1 MIQYNNIVQDYF
13 FENFKGGG
21 GKGGS
26 SRSGKKN
33 DNDIFN
39 RYFSNILIVLVIF
52 SFIKFITILF
62 PKMKIL

>member
-1 MIQYNNIVQDYF
+1 MIQYNNIVQDYL

>member
-21 GKGGS
+21 GKGGN
-26 SRSGKKN
+26 SRDGKNNN
-33 DNDIFN
+33 DTFN

>member
-21 GKGGS
+21 KGGN
-26 SRSGKKN
+26 SRDGKNNN
-33 DNDIFN
+33 DTFN